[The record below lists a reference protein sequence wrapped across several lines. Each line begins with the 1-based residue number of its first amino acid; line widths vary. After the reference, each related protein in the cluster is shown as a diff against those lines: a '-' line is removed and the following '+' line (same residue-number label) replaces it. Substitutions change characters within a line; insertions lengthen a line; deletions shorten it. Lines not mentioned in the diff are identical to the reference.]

1 MEALINALN
10 NLKGLNLNEVM
21 AIVYEEPAFQQLVG
35 KLNTD
40 QQLYLGIDSTGASLG
55 EYAPSTIAYKKRKNQ
70 PTDRVTLK
78 DTGDFYKDFDIIVD
92 EDGFIITSFD
102 NKTNKLVDKYGN
114 DIFGITDE
122 NFEAVLTYINARLKD
137 IIIEAILKD
146 IQ

>member
-35 KLNTD
+35 KLNTE

-55 EYAPSTIAYKKRKNQ
+55 EYAPSTIVYKKRKNQ

-78 DTGDFYKDFDIIVD
+78 DTGDFYNFDIIID

-102 NKTNKLVDKYGN
+102 SKTSKLVDRYGN

-137 IIIEAILKD
+137 IIIETILKD
-146 IQ
+146 LQ